1 MKKIKKFL
9 VTGGTGFIGSNIV
22 KLLIKKKFNVIV
34 FDNNTRGS
42 LSKLKNYKNKFK
54 FIKGDIRN
62 KKEVKKA
69 IKNVDA
75 VIHLAYINGTKYFYK
90 QPVKIL
96 DIAVNG
102 ILNVLES
109 CIKNKV
115 KEIYLASSSEVYQ
128 TPLKIPTSEREMLK
142 IPDIYNPRYSYGGG
156 KILTELMGVH
166 YGKKYFKKLVI
177 FRPHNVY
184 GPDMGNEHV
193 IPEFL
198 NRFKKLK
205 NKNFIIQGSGYET
218 RSFIYIEDF
227 IRAFELILDK
237 GKHLQI
243 YNIGTSEKLTIF
255 QLVKIVA
262 RLLNKKIKIKK
273 TKLQKGGTKV
283 RLPDISVIK
292 QLGFKQKFKIIEGLK
307 KTINFYFKKEI
318 FIS

>member
-1 MKKIKKFL
+1 MKKIKTFL

-34 FDNNTRGS
+34 FDNKTRGS

-62 KKEVKKA
+62 KKEVEKA

-128 TPLKIPTSEREMLK
+128 TPFKIPTNEKEMLK

-205 NKNFIIQGSGYET
+205 NKNFIIQGSGYEM
-218 RSFIYIEDF
+218 RSFIFIEDF
-227 IRAFELILDK
+227 IRAFELLLEK

-255 QLVKIVA
+255 QLVKMLA
-262 RLLNKKIKIKK
+262 TLLKKKIKIKK

-283 RLPDISVIK
+283 RLPDISVIT